1 MHKKLLLAFTVLF
14 GAALFAVAPTPGAD
28 TPGSPAPYNP
38 KIAPASDEWMQAQKR
53 IQVPDGFKVDLFAAE
68 PMVANPVCFAV
79 DEKNRFYVAETFRLH
94 AGVTDIRDHTDWL
107 DDDLACRTVDD
118 RVAMMQRKLGDHFK
132 DYGVQHDRIRL
143 LEDTTGSGRADKA
156 TVFADGFHNPEDGIG
171 AGLVTRNGD
180 VWYTCI
186 PDLWKLRDTD
196 GDGKADERERL
207 HHGFGVHVN
216 YLGHDLHGLRFG
228 PDGKLY
234 FSIGDRGTNVKDCE
248 KPIFLPDTG
257 CVMRCNPDG
266 TELEVYAQGL
276 RNPQELAFDEFGNLF
291 TVDNNSDAGDK
302 VRCVYV
308 VQNGDSGW
316 RIGYQWT
323 TAEGIRGPWMAEK
336 MDDPPWPGQPAWI
349 VPPVANIA
357 NGPSGLTYYPGL
369 GLPERYDQHF
379 FLCDFR
385 GSAGGSGIHSFAC
398 KPKGASFEM
407 VDRSQFIWSVLATDV
422 DFGTDSAIYLT
433 DWVDGWEKPNKGR
446 IWKVTYPALAK
457 DPAVLEVKKIL
468 ADGFDKRSPEELV
481 RLLSHKDM
489 RVRQGAQF
497 ALAEKGSASIPA
509 FAGVARDEGEAT
521 PPYWPASTP
530 FGAWGRSAARTR
542 RRTRRYCRC

>member
-1 MHKKLLLAFTVLF
+1 MVRRIGLGVNDRNGAVRADLNPRNRFPLRPFPSPVSLNHRPQARLLPHPAPRRPQRDPAVPCTRNSSSPSPSFS

-94 AGVTDIRDHTDWL
+94 AGVTDIRSHTDWL

-143 LEDTTGSGRADKA
+143 LEDTTGDGRADKA

-186 PDLWKLRDTD
+186 PDLWKLRDAKGT
-196 GDGKADERERL
+196 GKADERERL
-207 HHGFGVHVN
+207 HHGFGVHIN

-266 TELEVYAQGL
+266 TRAGGL
-276 RNPQELAFDEFGNLF
+276 RPGPAQPAGIGLRRVRQPVYGGQQLRRRRQGALRLRRPERRQRLAHRLP
-291 TVDNNSDAGDK
+291 
-302 VRCVYV
+302 VR
-308 VQNGDSGW
+308 
-316 RIGYQWT
+316 T

-336 MDDPPWPGQPAWI
+336 MDDPPW
-349 VPPVANIA
+349 
-357 NGPSGLTYYPGL
+357 
-369 GLPERYDQHF
+369 
-379 FLCDFR
+379 
-385 GSAGGSGIHSFAC
+385 AGTAG
-398 KPKGASFEM
+398 
-407 VDRSQFIWSVLATDV
+407 VDRA
-422 DFGTDSAIYLT
+422 A
-433 DWVDGWEKPNKGR
+433 GR
-446 IWKVTYPALAK
+446 QHRQRAVRPDLLPGPGPAGALRPAL
-457 DPAVLEVKKIL
+457 L
-468 ADGFDKRSPEELV
+468 FV
-481 RLLSHKDM
+481 RFPRLGRRQRHPLL
-489 RVRQGAQF
+489 RLQ
-497 ALAEKGSASIPA
+497 AEG
-509 FAGVARDEGEAT
+509 GE
-521 PPYWPASTP
+521 
-530 FGAWGRSAARTR
+530 F
-542 RRTRRYCRC
+542 

>member
-1 MHKKLLLAFTVLF
+1 MHKNLLLAAAVLLGAT
-14 GAALFAVAPTPGAD
+14 GAALFAVAPPASAD
-28 TPGSPAPYNP
+28 KPYNP

-53 IQVPDGFKVDLFAAE
+53 IQIPDGFKVDLFAAE

-94 AGVTDIRDHTDWL
+94 DGVTDIRSHMDWL

-132 DYGVQHDRIRL
+132 DYGIQHDRVRL
-143 LEDTTGSGRADKA
+143 LEDTTGSGQADKA
-156 TVFADGFHNPEDGIG
+156 TVFADGFHHPEDGIG

-186 PDLWKLRDTD
+186 PDLWKLRDTK
-196 GDGKADERERL
+196 GTGQADERERL
-207 HHGFGVHVN
+207 HHGFGVHIN

-266 TELEVYAQGL
+266 TELEVYAKGL

-308 VQNGDSGW
+308 VEGGDSGW

-336 MDDPPWPGQPAWI
+336 MDDPPWVGQPAWI

-385 GSAGGSGIHSFAC
+385 GSAGGSGIRSFAC

-446 IWKVTYPALAK
+446 IWKVTYPANWRRTRLCW
-457 DPAVLEVKKIL
+457 
-468 ADGFDKRSPEELV
+468 RSRRSWPTVSTSV
-481 RLLSHKDM
+481 RPRNWSHLLGHKDM
-489 RVRQGAQF
+489 RVRQEAQF
-497 ALAEKGSASIPA
+497 ALAEKGSSVDPGLRRRGEEQPEPA
-509 FAGVARDEGEAT
+509 GPHPCR
-521 PPYWPASTP
+521 S
-530 FGAWGRSAARTR
+530 GAWGRSAARTP
-542 RRTRRYCRC
+542 RRTRRYYRC